1 MTDAVVNVPMGAMVS
16 SDADGCMLSLSM
28 ELNFAPCGL
37 LSPRLVDGG
46 PKVTSVSSQLL
57 DRNKSPIV
65 LCTQTKKM
73 FIFDAHALTI
83 TRVIS
88 YSFFFFPEN
97 KVFFFISLLCQNVFF
112 SHFLVLSKASFLRIL
127 QLIKEKREKG
137 LEK

>member
-88 YSFFFFPEN
+88 YSFFFFFL
-97 KVFFFISLLCQNVFF
+97 KIKFFFYLSSLSECFFF
-112 SHFLVLSKASFLRIL
+112 SLSGFI
-127 QLIKEKREKG
+127 KG
-137 LEK
+137 LISTDSAIN